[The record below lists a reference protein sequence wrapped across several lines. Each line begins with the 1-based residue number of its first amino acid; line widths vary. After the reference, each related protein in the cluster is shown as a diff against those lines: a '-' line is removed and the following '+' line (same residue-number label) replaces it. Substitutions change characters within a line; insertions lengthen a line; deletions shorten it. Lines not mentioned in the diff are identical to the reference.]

1 MDEVVAVLL
10 TGVSNGAVYGLMGL
24 GLVIIFQSTD
34 VVNFAMVSLATIAI
48 YVGLTFIDSGV
59 PVVLGLFLALAAAAA
74 IALSVR
80 EVAIRPLGDGRLFA
94 ALVVT
99 MGISLIAEHLVSV
112 VWGESPRA
120 FPRIVGGAITVGSTR
135 MYTQDL
141 LTIVIAAV
149 AMLAVA
155 ALFTRTPMGTTMR
168 AVAESSEVAAI
179 LGVKA
184 QRVARLAW
192 VLGLVLA
199 TLAAFLYAPKTGV
212 APTALAAV
220 LFRAFAGIF
229 LGGLN
234 SMYGAV
240 VGGLVIGVMESV
252 AATYI
257 SASFRDTFVFS
268 VAILILLV
276 RPQGL
281 FGRVA
286 FQRV

>member
-1 MDEVVAVLL
+1 MDEVVTVLL
-10 TGVSNGAVYGLMGL
+10 TGVSNGAVYGLLGL

-48 YVGLTFIDSGV
+48 YIGLAFVDAGV
-59 PVVLGLFLALAAAAA
+59 PVVLGLLLALAAAAA
-74 IALSVR
+74 IALLVR
-80 EVAIRPLGDGRLFA
+80 ETAIRPIGDGRLFA

-112 VWGESPRA
+112 IWGESPRA
-120 FPRIVGGAITVGSTR
+120 FPRIIDGAVTIGSTR

-141 LTIVIAAV
+141 LTI
-149 AMLAVA
+149 AVA
-155 ALFTRTPMGTTMR
+155 AAAMLGVALLFTRTPMGTTMR
-168 AVAESSEVAAI
+168 AVAESSEIAAI
-179 LGVKA
+179 LGVKS

-220 LFRAFAGIF
+220 LFRSFAGIF

-240 VGGLVIGVMESV
+240 AGGLVIGVMESV

-268 VAILILLV
+268 VAIVILLV